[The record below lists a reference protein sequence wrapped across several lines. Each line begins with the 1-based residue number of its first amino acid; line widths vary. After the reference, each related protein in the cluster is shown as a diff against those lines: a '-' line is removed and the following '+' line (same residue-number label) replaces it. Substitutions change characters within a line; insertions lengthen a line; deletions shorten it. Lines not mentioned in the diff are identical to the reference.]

1 MRILPRLSLQYR
13 IAVGVI
19 LGLAVLLSVFGF
31 FAVRA
36 IGQSKEVALAERQR
50 LAETTAASVDA
61 LIQHTIDQLDAAAGL
76 AATAPGTCGY
86 DQIQPLFH
94 VLGTFDTISCVDA
107 AGRTLWTV
115 PSTGRPAGGGFADDP
130 RFAEVIQLGETK
142 IVQLASPDEGH
153 PPIAI
158 VASPLSGPE
167 GGTSA
172 VLLAELHLSH
182 MGSALVALPRQ
193 AESVNAEIVD
203 ARGFII
209 ARADGG
215 EVVEAEQHAET
226 LQDLIVAG
234 RSGTKIHDDHV
245 VAYEPLD
252 MIPGGVVIEQHEDQ
266 ALAVPKDLQRTAII
280 FGVGAILVASVA
292 AWFHARSVVKPIR
305 DLTDASGRIAAG
317 ALDDPIIVTRD
328 DEVGT
333 LARSFETMRVR
344 LRDSREQQLRWEKE
358 LEERVRQRTE
368 ELQRRN
374 RELAALNDIAA
385 SVSRSLDPETIM
397 STSLDKV
404 LDTMRADAGSIL
416 LADGNASGKSL
427 GAHRGLPEGSEQGC
441 LGDVV
446 SNCPCDRAIQT
457 GEAVLVEGGTSLADD
472 LHETCGARLFASSA
486 AVPLRAKDR
495 ALGVLLVHS
504 RRPRHIGSQDM
515 ELLSAIGNTVG
526 VAVENALLHGE
537 LREKE
542 EVRTH
547 LLNRVISAQEEERKR
562 IARELHDESAQL
574 LATLLVEIGTA
585 ENLLPATADRA
596 RGILSRA
603 KTDAS
608 RALTGMRQMILD
620 LRPSALDDLG
630 LVAAVQWYANTRLE
644 QVGAKVHLNMDGSR
658 RRLAASMETALF
670 RIAQE
675 AINNVAKHSSAT
687 TVNIGLRFTDSA
699 VSLTVED
706 DGNGFDAMAVARDQN
721 SGGGLGLLGM
731 KERAA
736 LLGGHAA
743 IESQPGRGTRIAVD
757 IPLEK

>member
-1 MRILPRLSLQYR
+1 MRFLRRLSLQYR
-13 IAVGVI
+13 IAAGVI

-31 FAVRA
+31 LAVRA
-36 IGQSKEVALAERQR
+36 IGQSKDVALAERQR
-50 LAETTAASVDA
+50 LAETTADSVDA
-61 LIQHTIDQLDAAAGL
+61 LVQHAVDQLDAAAEL
-76 AATAPGTCGY
+76 AATATGACGY
-86 DQIQPLFH
+86 DQIHPLFH

-115 PSTGRPAGGGFADDP
+115 PSTGRPAGGGFASDP
-130 RFAEVIQLGETK
+130 RFAEAIQSTETR
-142 IVQLASPDEGH
+142 IVQLASPDEEH

-167 GGTSA
+167 GDTSS

-182 MGSALVALPRQ
+182 MGTALIALPKQR
-193 AESVNAEIVD
+193 ESVNAEIVD
-203 ARGFII
+203 SQGFII

-215 EVVEAEQHAET
+215 EIVEAGRHAEIVR
-226 LQDLIVAG
+226 DLVVAG

-245 VAYEPLD
+245 VAYEPLNL
-252 MIPGGVVIEQHEDQ
+252 IPGGVVIEQREDQ
-266 ALAVPKDLQRTAII
+266 ALAVPNDLQRTAII
-280 FGVGAILVASVA
+280 FGIGAILVASVA

-305 DLTDASGRIAAG
+305 DLTGAAGRIAAG
-317 ALDDPIIVTRD
+317 ALNDPIIVTRD

-333 LARSFETMRVR
+333 LARSFETMRGR
-344 LRDSREQQLRWEKE
+344 LKDSRQQQIRWEKE

-368 ELQRRN
+368 ELERRN

-397 STSLDKV
+397 SASLDRV

-416 LADGNASGKSL
+416 LAEGSASGKSL

-441 LGDVV
+441 LGSVV
-446 SNCPCDRAIQT
+446 RNCPCDRAIQT
-457 GEAVLVEGGTSLADD
+457 GEAVLVEGGTSLADE

-515 ELLSAIGNTVG
+515 ALLSAIGNTVG
-526 VAVENALLHGE
+526 VAVENALLHRE

-547 LLNRVISAQEEERKR
+547 LLSRAISAQEEERKR

-585 ENLLPATADRA
+585 EDLLPDAAGRA

-644 QVGAKVHLNMDGSR
+644 QAGATVHLNMDRSR
-658 RRLAASMETALF
+658 RRLPAAIETALF

-675 AINNVAKHSSAT
+675 AINNVARHSSAT
-687 TVNIGLRFTDSA
+687 TVSIGLRFTDSA

-706 DGNGFDAMAVARDQN
+706 DGHGFDTTAVARGQN
-721 SGGGLGLLGM
+721 GGGGLGLLGM

-736 LLGGHAA
+736 LLGGQAT
-743 IESQPGRGTRIAVD
+743 IDSQPGHGTRIAVD
-757 IPLEK
+757 VPLEK